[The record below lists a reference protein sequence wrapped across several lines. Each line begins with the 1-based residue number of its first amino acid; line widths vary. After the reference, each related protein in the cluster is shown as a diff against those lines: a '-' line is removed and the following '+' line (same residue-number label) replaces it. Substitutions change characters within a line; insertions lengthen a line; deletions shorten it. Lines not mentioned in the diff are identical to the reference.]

1 MYILGIIMIIYGAFI
16 LTGFILQFPFIY
28 NNMKSKALI
37 KMLGKTGYNILL
49 IILGAGF
56 LIGGILLVS

>member
-16 LTGFILQFPFIY
+16 LAGFILQFPFIY

-37 KMLGKTGYNILL
+37 KMLGKKGYNVLL